1 MQYKAFVCHSRFRE
15 WLCQGIFVGSEEL
28 RFFRRIKLV
37 LFNAVT
43 DSLYKELSNN
53 FCIGDISFLFPNGAG
68 DHLLRSDRID
78 KRERI
83 SPPYEDLLAE
93 SMIFPGGLGTEE
105 AFLLQ
110 EILGYDPFFQIRFRI
125 WNFIMPPLLFRIIL
139 LCIVH
144 TDVQFLRSDIDADVL
159 HKEEKKE
166 KM

>member
-1 MQYKAFVCHSRFRE
+1 MASGRYLH
-15 WLCQGIFVGSEEL
+15 
-28 RFFRRIKLV
+28 
-37 LFNAVT
+37 
-43 DSLYKELSNN
+43 
-53 FCIGDISFLFPNGAG
+53 FCFGGA
-68 DHLLRSDRID
+68 DEVR
-78 KRERI
+78 RERI

-166 KM
+166 KMSRHYSQARRYVSPRSC